1 MIPYTAFILQ
11 HEIPEYMS
19 PFIDDV
25 PVKSVQTRYQHED
38 STYETIPNN
47 PGIWCFIWEHCIVI
61 IHILQRLENVGVT
74 VSASKF
80 ILAAPT
86 ATIIGHKCTFE
97 GHVPEESKVQKIHD
111 WPEPTNHMQV
121 CGFLGTV
128 TVRLDPIHFL
138 LCLPLYYI
146 MIACGRH

>member
-1 MIPYTAFILQ
+1 
-11 HEIPEYMS
+11 
-19 PFIDDV
+19 
-25 PVKSVQTRYQHED
+25 
-38 STYETIPNN
+38 
-47 PGIWCFIWEHCIVI
+47 VI